1 MIKLYTAT
9 ANSSSQKVRKWL
21 KDHQLEYQ
29 EIDLSKEEL
38 TKEEVLAIFSLTEE
52 GSEDVIT
59 RRGKAIKSLKEDFYS
74 LTIKELIQAIIENP
88 MLLRQPLIIDNNH
101 LQVGYHEEDIRKFL
115 PRDVRKVMME
125 DFAKRRNIRVNQK

>member
-74 LTIKELIQAIIENP
+74 LTIKELIQAIIDNP